1 MNDQAYSEA
10 IETGDEDGRD
20 PAIDVEK
27 KLEAMASIVDGL
39 ERLATEQKSRRQT
52 IEDRWIEDLQQYYG
66 QYDHETEK
74 KLREKNQS
82 RLFANMTRPKCHSWE
97 ARLSDML
104 FPTDDKNW
112 GIMPTPVPQLT
123 DEAKKAAEAP
133 DGAEQ
138 AKAAKGLIAEARDRA
153 ARMSEEIED
162 QLVEANYNSK
172 CRVSIRDAVRIG
184 SGIMK
189 GPVAGNRTKRGWGY
203 DPIQKVYV
211 LQNNSDPRP
220 AYHRTNPFDFFPD
233 MSASTMAES
242 EFEFERHS
250 QNRKQLR
257 AMAKMPGFSKQALRD
272 LLNEGPQSEQ
282 PEYIGQLRAILRT
295 GDTGNERRFTVWEYH
310 GSLEPAD
317 VRIIIE
323 SMGAGQDSGTVDGLH
338 VELDDIDELEETRLE
353 IWFCQ
358 GKVLKIGLSSL
369 ETNDSLYSVYNFEK
383 DDTCIFGRGVPRLA
397 RDSQSA
403 VNAAW
408 RMTLNNAG
416 VSAGPQIVVDKETV
430 EPQNGSYSFT
440 PFKVWLKTGTVAPG
454 NKPFEIFDIPNRSG
468 DLMAIIDIAMKFI
481 DDETNMPLIAQGDQ
495 SSEMT
500 QTATGMSMLMNA
512 SNVVFRNAV
521 KNWDD
526 DLTTPTI
533 QRAYDWNMQFSPNGD
548 IKGDMNIEARGSSV
562 LLVREMQ
569 AQNLMALAMNF
580 ADHPIFGGMTKH
592 VELYREI
599 YKVHML
605 KADQFVLTDDELK
618 EEADKAAE
626 NPQPSPEE
634 IELTGKIKMI
644 EAEGGFRLQIAQ
656 MERDGKM
663 MALAEGRNVSLEQIA
678 AELEKVR
685 MQMDSKE
692 RIIATE
698 VAVQTANPD
707 MGKGGGYI

>member
-1 MNDQAYSEA
+1 
-10 IETGDEDGRD
+10 
-20 PAIDVEK
+20 
-27 KLEAMASIVDGL
+27 
-39 ERLATEQKSRRQT
+39 
-52 IEDRWIEDLQQYYG
+52 
-66 QYDHETEK
+66 
-74 KLREKNQS
+74 
-82 RLFANMTRPKCHSWE
+82 
-97 ARLSDML
+97 
-104 FPTDDKNW
+104 
-112 GIMPTPVPQLT
+112 
-123 DEAKKAAEAP
+123 
-133 DGAEQ
+133 
-138 AKAAKGLIAEARDRA
+138 
-153 ARMSEEIED
+153 
-162 QLVEANYNSK
+162 
-172 CRVSIRDAVRIG
+172 
-184 SGIMK
+184 
-189 GPVAGNRTKRGWGY
+189 
-203 DPIQKVYV
+203 
-211 LQNNSDPRP
+211 
-220 AYHRTNPFDFFPD
+220 
-233 MSASTMAES
+233 
-242 EFEFERHS
+242 
-250 QNRKQLR
+250 
-257 AMAKMPGFSKQALRD
+257 
-272 LLNEGPQSEQ
+272 
-282 PEYIGQLRAILRT
+282 
-295 GDTGNERRFTVWEYH
+295 
-310 GSLEPAD
+310 
-317 VRIIIE
+317 
-323 SMGAGQDSGTVDGLH
+323 MGAGQDSGTVDGLH

-605 KADQFVLTDDELK
+605 KAT
-618 EEADKAAE
+618 
-626 NPQPSPEE
+626 S
-634 IELTGKIKMI
+634 
-644 EAEGGFRLQIAQ
+644 
-656 MERDGKM
+656 
-663 MALAEGRNVSLEQIA
+663 SC
-678 AELEKVR
+678 
-685 MQMDSKE
+685 
-692 RIIATE
+692 
-698 VAVQTANPD
+698 
-707 MGKGGGYI
+707 